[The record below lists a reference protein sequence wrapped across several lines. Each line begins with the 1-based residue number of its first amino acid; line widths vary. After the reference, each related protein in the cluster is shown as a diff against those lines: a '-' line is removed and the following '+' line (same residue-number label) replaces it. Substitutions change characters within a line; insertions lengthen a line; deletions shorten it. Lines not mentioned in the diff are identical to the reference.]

1 MRIKTLSVLL
11 FLALLLATPAGP
23 GAAQTPE
30 KPAAEENEAAR
41 AAAEEEALREFVPS
55 EKVPADSAISFPV
68 DI

>member
-1 MRIKTLSVLL
+1 MRIKILSMLL

-30 KPAAEENEAAR
+30 QPAAGESEAATT
-41 AAAEEEALREFVPS
+41 ASEEEALEEFVPS